1 MSDNPTVAVNYA
13 HQTVPST
20 IEHRLEELGDVPADR
35 VLQNPSPGSA
45 TLFDLLSV
53 NESRQNLCE
62 LVDGTLVEKTMGI
75 KQSIVGMSIGRI
87 LGNFVSTKQL
97 GYVTGSDGFFRLRS
111 SVRGPDVS
119 FVSRDRFPKGQA
131 IDKYPS
137 IAPNLVVEVLSDG
150 NTRGEM
156 NRKRLEYFHAG
167 VELVWIVDLV
177 NRTIAI
183 YRSSAAY
190 RVVGEN
196 DTIDG
201 EEVLAGF
208 QCKVI
213 DFFAD
218 LDKLESN
225 EYL

>member
-1 MSDNPTVAVNYA
+1 
-13 HQTVPST
+13 
-20 IEHRLEELGDVPADR
+20 
-35 VLQNPSPGSA
+35 
-45 TLFDLLSV
+45 
-53 NESRQNLCE
+53 
-62 LVDGTLVEKTMGI
+62 
-75 KQSIVGMSIGRI
+75 
-87 LGNFVSTKQL
+87 
-97 GYVTGSDGFFRLRS
+97 
-111 SVRGPDVS
+111 
-119 FVSRDRFPKGQA
+119 
-131 IDKYPS
+131 
-137 IAPNLVVEVLSDG
+137 
-150 NTRGEM
+150 M